1 MELIAFWVT
10 NFKGELA
17 ALTAAFFWAASSAV
31 YSILGQTIPPLQL
44 NLSKGA
50 IAIALIGITLI
61 LKGELFPELNSISVG
76 LLLLSG
82 AVGIGF
88 GDTAYFAALNIL
100 GVRRTLLIQTLAP
113 PLTALLALI
122 LLQEQLNPNA
132 WWGIWLTIFGV
143 AWVITERTT
152 GSVVGGTDP
161 MRGIIWAICAAIAQA
176 GGAVLSRFVLVESN
190 VTPLWSTLLRLI
202 AGMLVALLLLSVPRQ
217 GDRKQS
223 HSSQP
228 FWSIRLAG
236 AIAIAAF
243 FSTYLGIWLQQA
255 SLKFAPAGIAQTLSA
270 TSPLFVLPIA
280 ISMGDRVSL
289 RAVLGVLVA
298 LGGIGLL
305 FSLQ

>member
-31 YSILGQTIPPLQL
+31 YSILGQRISPLQL

-50 IAIALIGITLI
+50 ISIALIGITII

-122 LLQEQLNPNA
+122 LLQEQLNPSA

-202 AGMLVALLLLSVPRQ
+202 AGMLVALLLLSVTRQ

-223 HSSQP
+223 TSQP

-280 ISMGDRVSL
+280 IWMGDRVSL